1 MYSSRF
7 IADFRDCQ
15 KEIVG
20 TVRNLRTVVLGLI
33 LAFPIGIQAQDSLS
47 RELRVIFPVTCVSPG
62 LAKGLATLFE
72 TEYKIPVK
80 IITLCTG
87 DAIHFIKE
95 HEGVEDVDAMI
106 GHEPE
111 AEEKFIKDGF
121 AVNLRPVCFSDFV
134 LVGPPDD
141 PAKIKGLTNVLEALK
156 KIADA
161 KANFCSRA
169 DSSGTHGLEMRL
181 WKMAAIKP
189 EGDWYIRTMVGTES
203 TLLIAA
209 KKKGYFIA
217 HWASFAQMAESKMV
231 DLIPMVEDKDRL
243 FTNYDILAMNP
254 ERFPKANYVTA
265 MLFIGFLTSRDIQ
278 KYIAGFGSDKF
289 GRPAFLPL
297 AVKTY
302 QPQKERKIGD

>member
-1 MYSSRF
+1 VV
-7 IADFRDCQ
+7 FRDYQ

-20 TVRNLRTVVLGLI
+20 SVRNLLSVLLGFIFMVPL
-33 LAFPIGIQAQDSLS
+33 GIQAQDSLS

-62 LAKGLATLFE
+62 LAKELATKFE
-72 TEYKIPVK
+72 TEHKIPVK

-95 HEGVEDVDAMI
+95 HEGVEEVDAMI
-106 GHEPE
+106 GHDPE
-111 AEEKFIKDGF
+111 AEEKFITDGF
-121 AVNLRPVCFSDFV
+121 AVNFRPVCYSDFV

-141 PAKIKGLTNVLEALK
+141 PAQIKGLGNVLDALK
-156 KIADA
+156 KIALA

-169 DSSGTHGLEMRL
+169 DSSGTHSLEMRL
-181 WKMAAIKP
+181 WKMAGMKP

-217 HWASFAQMAESKMV
+217 HWASFAQMTESKMV
-231 DLIPMVEDKDRL
+231 DLIPMVEDKERL

-254 ERFPKANYVTA
+254 ERFPKSNYVSA
-265 MLFIGFLTSRDIQ
+265 MLFIGFLTSPKIQ
-278 KYIAGFGSDKF
+278 NHIAEFGVEKF

-297 AVKTY
+297 AVKNNK
-302 QPQKERKIGD
+302 PQKERKIGE

>member
-1 MYSSRF
+1 VV
-7 IADFRDCQ
+7 FRDYQ

-20 TVRNLRTVVLGLI
+20 SVRNLLSVLLGFIFMVPL
-33 LAFPIGIQAQDSLS
+33 GIQAQDSLS
-47 RELRVIFPVTCVSPG
+47 RELRVIFPVTCVAPG
-62 LAKGLATLFE
+62 LAKGLAEKFE
-72 TEYKIPVK
+72 SAYKVPVK

-87 DAIHFIKE
+87 DAIRFIKE

-106 GHEPE
+106 GHEPDAE
-111 AEEKFIKDGF
+111 AKFVNDGF
-121 AVNLRPVCFSDFV
+121 AVNLRPVCYSDFV

-141 PAKIKGLTNVLEALK
+141 PAKIKGVTNVLEALK
-156 KIADA
+156 KIALA

-203 TLLIAA
+203 TLMIAA
-209 KKKGYFIA
+209 KRKGYFIA

-231 DLIPMVEDKDRL
+231 DLIPMVEDKERL

-254 ERFPKANYVTA
+254 ERFPKANYVSA
-265 MLFIGFLTSRDIQ
+265 MLFIGFLTSPAIQ
-278 KYIAGFGSDKF
+278 KYIAGFGLEKF
-289 GRPAFLPL
+289 GRAAFLPL
-297 AVKTY
+297 AVKSNKT
-302 QPQKERKIGD
+302 QKERKIGE